1 MFGGACFDQLTGRHI
16 LVDGHLWIF
25 DFEKLEWSM
34 LPSLTMLQSTYFHA
48 ASMNEVIIFLL
59 VKITLFFLNL
69 ILYSEVKYGHMEV
82 LYMNQHQ
89 NLMKHV

>member
-34 LPSLTMLQSTYFHA
+34 LPSLTMLKSTYFHA

-59 VKITLFFLNL
+59 AKITSLFLNL
-69 ILYSEVKYGHMEV
+69 ILYREVKYGHMEV